1 MQLLERHPQMLTL
14 GANPHVQP
22 AQPPIDEHF
31 HRRRRPTPPADR
43 RAKFLPTTLPITS
56 RSFDTDLIRAMSCY
70 DTEGAPGM
78 HPLATRNQITGKWKG
93 KYIYLDYNAYQNMV
107 RGDIRSLYEGTF
119 GQEEQEWDLV
129 EHVIHVRS
137 DLVGTVSPSTVEDE
151 AGLYPVRERGR
162 AYKALVEQ
170 RGWEP
175 CLDDDSTTS
184 SSSDQPPPPKYPGWT
199 QEILL
204 TGTGRT
210 AWGEARLEGR
220 VRGWDGLMTIQV
232 DFGIPASTGK
242 WLFRVYLH
250 AEAFLAGRYRDTFT
264 PPDKLGKF
272 VCVGCS
278 AGR

>member
-1 MQLLERHPQMLTL
+1 
-14 GANPHVQP
+14 
-22 AQPPIDEHF
+22 
-31 HRRRRPTPPADR
+31 
-43 RAKFLPTTLPITS
+43 
-56 RSFDTDLIRAMSCY
+56 
-70 DTEGAPGM
+70 M